1 MIAIT
6 TDNASNNKTMHSELM
21 DILEDQVHSS
31 HNVHIKNQQPSL
43 MPCLAHVIQLG
54 LKELLGHIH
63 INPTN
68 PELKRNWF
76 NEEERQELNR
86 TA

>member
-1 MIAIT
+1 
-6 TDNASNNKTMHSELM
+6 
-21 DILEDQVHSS
+21 
-31 HNVHIKNQQPSL
+31 